1 MTVFRSKTFK
11 KNRPS
16 RIQRK
21 LWRGRVRRTVRRRGS
36 KGSKG
41 SKGSLQIVK
50 HRRQDGGYI
59 PYRGNPKG
67 GVTADLLDWDDQ
79 TEKGT

>member
-36 KGSKG
+36 KGI
-41 SKGSLQIVK
+41 QIVK